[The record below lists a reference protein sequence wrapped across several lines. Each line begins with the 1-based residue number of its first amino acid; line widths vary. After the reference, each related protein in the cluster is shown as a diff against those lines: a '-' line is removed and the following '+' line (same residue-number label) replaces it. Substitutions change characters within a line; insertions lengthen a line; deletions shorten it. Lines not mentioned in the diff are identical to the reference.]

1 MVGNRFNAIYNKVSW
16 ETNGNVANK
25 TLAKPN
31 SLDDLI
37 GYSDTSSIMMKC

>member
-25 TLAKPN
+25 TPAKPN

-37 GYSDTSSIMMKC
+37 GYSDTSSIMM